1 MPASIDRS
9 IGRGWPAGE
18 NETEHSR
25 AIESGV
31 LVERVDKINESE
43 SSRTLLFSRSVIA
56 ETVKIGNR
64 IRSDL
69 GWEKTWLDRG
79 LPVVSSMM
87 TVSVSREIV
96 LLLPLFEHPL
106 FFSLCFFSSPLPSP
120 SYPPSFTHFPLV
132 SWNDLQ
138 DSGRNPVSSWRN
150 QRPRRSSRA

>member
-56 ETVKIGNR
+56 ETVKIGRQSDSLGSGLGKNLA
-64 IRSDL
+64 RS
-69 GWEKTWLDRG
+69 WL
-79 LPVVSSMM
+79 VSSMM